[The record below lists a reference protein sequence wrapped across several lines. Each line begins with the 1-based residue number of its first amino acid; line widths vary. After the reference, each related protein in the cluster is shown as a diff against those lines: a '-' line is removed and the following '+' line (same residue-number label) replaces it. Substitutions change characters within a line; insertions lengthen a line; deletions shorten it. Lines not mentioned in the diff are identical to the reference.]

1 MVASSSLL
9 LHLLKEHHGHKYLW
23 VFSIVFI
30 ALLLPVLVIVNK
42 M

>member
-9 LHLLKEHHGHKYLW
+9 LYLLKEHHGHKYLW

-30 ALLLPVLVIVNK
+30 ALLFYTGTRYCQ
-42 M
+42 